1 MLDLIR
7 KMYKNWLEILAWIV
21 VIIGGCIGSVIFAMM
36 NENLII
42 LGMVLGGGVG
52 FIINVL
58 ILGLISTVVEM
69 AVDMREIK
77 TYLINE
83 VQMPRVE
90 VKQQVCNKCGSGVQK
105 DDLFCQNC
113 GEKVEYRHDQSIHSN
128 QCRKY

>member
-36 NENLII
+36 NENLIV

-58 ILGLISTVVEM
+58 VLGLISTVVEM
-69 AVDMREIK
+69 AADIRDLKSHLIK
-77 TYLINE
+77 ETYT
-83 VQMPRVE
+83 PKVE
-90 VKQQVCNKCGSGVQK
+90 VKQPICSKCGSGIKK

-113 GEKVEYRHDQSIHSN
+113 GEKV
-128 QCRKY
+128 